1 MKRYEA
7 LVDSQTREGCRVLT
21 LLAILLV
28 PTYTF
33 LDYFTQR
40 EYFWDLT
47 INRVITVFLFLMM
60 FIYVR
65 KKYHEL
71 NPFWVGYA
79 ALTLATVSITD
90 QCYITGGIASPYYVG
105 VLIVLLAGA
114 LTFPVLPLHMLNF
127 VFVTI
132 VIYLLGGFI
141 QSDFVITHPEELI
154 NNIFSL
160 FSVGIIG
167 VIAARL
173 REDMRKES
181 FDQFLQ
187 IEKNQSDLEASKDL
201 LQINLQSEQDN
212 VATLVQ
218 EITSRKA
225 ELEKALILAEHAK
238 LEAQLALSL
247 REEFISLASHELKT
261 PLTSL
266 TLQTQMVQHKLSQN
280 QEVSQPQMTKLI
292 TTYDVQL
299 KRLTR
304 IISDMLDI
312 SRIQAGKLELEKTE
326 IDLEHTLKQVVD
338 LAMSIER
345 TTINLVTQ
353 GSLVGFWDSFRV
365 EQAILNL
372 VTNAIKYGRGQPI
385 EISLTV
391 HNEEAHIT
399 VSDQGIGIKPEHLE
413 RIFRRFERAVG
424 ANEFAGL
431 GLGLYITKQ
440 IVEAHQGKIHVES
453 VYGKGSTF
461 RIALPLK

>member
-21 LLAILLV
+21 LIAVLLI
-28 PTYTF
+28 PTYSI
-33 LDYFTQR
+33 LDYLTQR
-40 EYFWDLT
+40 ASFLDLT
-47 INRVITVFLFLMM
+47 IIRVITDLSFLVL

-65 KKYHEL
+65 KKYHTL
-71 NPFWVGYA
+71 NPFWVGYFS
-79 ALTLATVSITD
+79 LTLASVSVTA
-90 QCYITGGIASPYYVG
+90 QCFVTGGIASPYYVG
-105 VLIVLLAGA
+105 VVMVVLAGV
-114 LTFPVLPLHMLNF
+114 LSFPVVPIHMLNF
-127 VFVTI
+127 VLVTI
-132 VIYLLGGFI
+132 ATYLLGGFI
-141 QSDFVITHPEELI
+141 HSDFVITHPENLV
-154 NNIFSL
+154 NNL
-160 FSVGIIG
+160 FVLVSVGIIG

-173 REDMRKES
+173 REEMRKES

-187 IEKNQSDLEASKDL
+187 IEKNQSELEASKDL

-280 QEVSQPQMTKLI
+280 QEVSRPQLTKLI
-292 TTYDVQL
+292 TTYEVQL

-312 SRIQAGKLELEKTE
+312 SRIRAGKLELEKTE

-345 TTINLVTQ
+345 ISINLVTE
-353 GSLVGFWDSFRV
+353 GPLVGQWDSFRV

-372 VTNAIKYGRGQPI
+372 VTNAIKYGRGRPVAITLAVLNDKAQ
-385 EISLTV
+385 
-391 HNEEAHIT
+391 IT
-399 VSDQGIGIKPEHLE
+399 VADQGIGIKQEHLE
-413 RIFRRFERAVG
+413 RIFLRFERAVG
-424 ANEFAGL
+424 LNEFAGL

-440 IVEAHQGKIHVES
+440 IVEAHQGRIFVES
-453 VYGKGSTF
+453 IYGEGSTF
-461 RIALPLK
+461 KIELPLK